1 MANKV
6 VLVDANIFLA
16 YENIRDTHHT
26 RAQEL
31 FQKIQIGIYGTWFI
45 TDYIFN
51 EVVGVTFRKFGKER
65 AIAVGESM
73 LKSMI
78 LLNIDDHH
86 LQEAWKLFTRIPSR
100 LNFVDCTHLVAM
112 EIASTD
118 MIATFDAEFKNI
130 KNIKII
136 Y

>member
-26 RAQEL
+26 RALEL

-78 LLNIDDHH
+78 LLNIEKNHAFEH
-86 LQEAWKLFTRIPSR
+86 TLAHSNSSFFSKLSKRDAN
-100 LNFVDCTHLVAM
+100 NF
-112 EIASTD
+112 
-118 MIATFDAEFKNI
+118 I
-130 KNIKII
+130 KNIISDKPRTVDS
-136 Y
+136 YLYFLEEL